1 MPLAQNVF
9 DLLSALTRADVES
22 LPPVERR
29 RLADVLRHWAA
40 VAEPDRKAEAPEGV
54 LQALRYDRGHE

>member
-9 DLLSALTRADVES
+9 DLLSALTPTDVEA

-29 RLADVLRHWAA
+29 RLADVLRHWATL
-40 VAEPDRKAEAPEGV
+40 AERDDDKPKAGV
-54 LQALRYDRGHE
+54 LALLGRGDRAP